1 MRDQIYNAMR
11 NYKPSI
17 ILLSYSGKL
26 NLTNEHF
33 LEIMQQ
39 LIKVQPKIVF
49 FPNLTS
55 AFHERAYTNSF
66 TRITQSIGKGVIH
79 SEEFL
84 T

>member
-33 LEIMQQ
+33 LEIMQ
-39 LIKVQPKIVF
+39 
-49 FPNLTS
+49 
-55 AFHERAYTNSF
+55 
-66 TRITQSIGKGVIH
+66 
-79 SEEFL
+79 
-84 T
+84 